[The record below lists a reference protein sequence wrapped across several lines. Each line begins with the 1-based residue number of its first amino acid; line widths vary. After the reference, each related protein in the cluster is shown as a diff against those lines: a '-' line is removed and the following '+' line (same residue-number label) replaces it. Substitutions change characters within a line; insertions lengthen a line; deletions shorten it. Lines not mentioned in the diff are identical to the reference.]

1 MGRFEF
7 RFETLLK
14 LRYADRRQ
22 RRMELA
28 QALQAEQILE
38 QQISALAEEEQ
49 EIRSRCCTAA
59 GPGRVDV
66 DELLDIHRYTA
77 ILKARAELLRD
88 QQTRL
93 KAEIDRRRQILVEAD
108 RQARLLEKLRER
120 QLEQYRAEETRRET
134 KELDEVAQRTSARG
148 N

>member
-28 QALQAEQILE
+28 QALQAEWILDRQIAEL
-38 QQISALAEEEQ
+38 AAEEMET
-49 EIRSRCCTAA
+49 RNRCCAAA

-88 QQTRL
+88 QQARL
-93 KAEIDRRRQILVEAD
+93 RAEIDRRRQILVEAD
-108 RQARLLEKLRER
+108 RQARLLEKLKER
-120 QLEQYRAEETRRET
+120 QLEQHRADESRREV
-134 KELDEVAQRTSARG
+134 KELDEIAQRTSVRG